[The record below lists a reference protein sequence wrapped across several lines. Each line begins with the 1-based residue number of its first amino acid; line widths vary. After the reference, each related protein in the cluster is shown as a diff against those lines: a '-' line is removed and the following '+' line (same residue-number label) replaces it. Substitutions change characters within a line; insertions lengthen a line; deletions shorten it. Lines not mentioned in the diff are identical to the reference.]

1 MTDKERRE
9 ILADEWLM
17 VRHSGEIPEITLH
30 SSFYYLTEDADGPGL
45 ILSEEESSSLK
56 EAALA
61 RYHEIILRDI
71 CVENYH
77 KTIYRGVR
85 RTLYN
90 WQRCQAFATRQSM
103 ECDELRETA
112 AQALLLF
119 LQQGS
124 HTAENNL
131 PEKFI
136 NCSMKELE
144 ELTVELGLKREQLPA
159 NIAQFCLTVEIAGK
173 I

>member
-1 MTDKERRE
+1 MTEDERRE
-9 ILADEWLM
+9 LLADEWLV

-30 SSFYYLTEDADGPGL
+30 STLHYLTEDKDGPGL
-45 ILSEEESSSLK
+45 TLSEKELSSLK

-77 KTIYRGVR
+77 KTMYRGVR

-90 WQRCQAFATRQSM
+90 LQRCQAFATRQSI
-103 ECDELRETA
+103 ECDDLRETA

-124 HTAENNL
+124 RAAGKDL
-131 PEKFI
+131 PQNFI

-144 ELTVELGLKREQLPA
+144 ELSRELGLKVEQLPS
-159 NIAQFCLTVEIAGK
+159 NIVQFCLPG
-173 I
+173 

>member
-1 MTDKERRE
+1 MTQEERLGL
-9 ILADEWLM
+9 LADEWLM

-30 SSFYYLTEDADGPGL
+30 SSLHYLTEDKDGPGL
-45 ILSEEESSSLK
+45 TLSEKEFSSLK
-56 EAALA
+56 EAALE

-85 RTLYN
+85 RSLYN
-90 WQRCQAFATRQSM
+90 LQRCQAFAARQSV
-103 ECDELRETA
+103 ECDALRETV

-124 HTAENNL
+124 RAAGKDL
-131 PEKFI
+131 PQNFI

-144 ELTVELGLKREQLPA
+144 ELTQELGLTVEQLPA
-159 NIAQFCLTVEIAGK
+159 QIAQFCLPG
-173 I
+173 